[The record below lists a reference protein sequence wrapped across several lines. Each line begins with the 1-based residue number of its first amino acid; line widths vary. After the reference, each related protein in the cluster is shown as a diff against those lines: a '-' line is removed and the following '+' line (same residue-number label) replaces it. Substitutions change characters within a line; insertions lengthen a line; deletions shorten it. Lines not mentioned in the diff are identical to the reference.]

1 MTFITTESVLWK
13 RNLDCATF
21 YQDIGRIKDQNTH
34 SYRRLQEEI
43 RHETH
48 GPSTF

>member
-1 MTFITTESVLWK
+1 MKAYSEEKPKTVKPFT
-13 RNLDCATF
+13 
-21 YQDIGRIKDQNTH
+21 RISEGSKDQNKH

-48 GPSTF
+48 GPSAF